1 MAMKRKSVY
10 FFISLMLVSSIIGYV
25 ALFSLMQA
33 NSRSPISFFHQKSG
47 DESEKQVKSITPLL
61 WQSLSKY
68 LLPKN

>member
-1 MAMKRKSVY
+1 MAMKRKSIY
-10 FFISLMLVSSIIGYV
+10 FFISLVLLSSIIGYV
-25 ALFSLMQA
+25 SFFSGILVTP
-33 NSRSPISFFHQKSG
+33 RSPISFFHQKSG